1 MLARHAENLFWIGRY
16 VERAEDSARLLDVTY
31 HGLLEAG
38 SERTA
43 TDVWSECLEMLMLE
57 DEGIGETIEETIGER
72 LIADKSEP
80 GSIISI
86 ESKARENARTTREQL
101 SSEVFEALN
110 DLHLYLMRTDLVAAA
125 RDRPYEVLR
134 TVKSSCQ
141 AVNGSVD
148 ASMIRGEGYRFFLI
162 GQRLERALI
171 SSRVLRVWHRRLGPM
186 ASQAAF
192 SEWVRLLRS
201 VSAYE
206 AYLRHYHAAM
216 EQGQVVAFLL
226 QSADFPRSVLHCLRM
241 VESLL
246 GELVSGDIGSAVA
259 REAGRVRSDVEF
271 ADLPTLHL
279 TSLEAHLESVE
290 SGVLDLA
297 NSIETTYFRP
307 AGPLF
312 MHSYEAF

>member
-43 TDVWSECLEMLMLE
+43 GEVWSECLEMLMLE
-57 DEGIGETIEETIGER
+57 DEGIEAAGDAIGER
-72 LIADKSEP
+72 LIADRDEP
-80 GSIISI
+80 GSLVSVVAR
-86 ESKARENARTTREQL
+86 ARENARTTREVL
-101 SSEVFEALN
+101 SIEVFEALN
-110 DLHLYLMRTDLVAAA
+110 DLYLFLMNTDLVGAAQE
-125 RDRPYEVLR
+125 RPYEVLR

-148 ASMIRGEGYRFFLI
+148 ASMPRGEGYRFFLM

-171 SSRVLRVWHRRLGPM
+171 TSRVLRVWHRRLGTLV
-186 ASQAAF
+186 SQAAF

-206 AYLRHYHAAM
+206 AYLRNYRAAM
-216 EQGQVVAFLL
+216 EEGQVVVFLL
-226 QSADFPRSVLHCLRM
+226 QSHDFPRSVLHCLRM
-241 VESLL
+241 VENLL
-246 GELVSGDIGSAVA
+246 GELDAGDIGSDA
-259 REAGRVRSDVEF
+259 RRVAGRLRSDVEF
-271 ADLPTLHL
+271 ADL
-279 TSLEAHLESVE
+279 TSLDPTRLEGFLEAIE
-290 SGVLDLA
+290 GGTLDLA
-297 NSIETTYFRP
+297 GSVEKTYFRP
-307 AGPLF
+307 AGPVY

>member
-1 MLARHAENLFWIGRY
+1 MLSRHAENLFWIGRY

-38 SERTA
+38 SERA
-43 TDVWSECLEMLMLE
+43 SADVWSECLEMLMLE
-57 DEGIGETIEETIGER
+57 DEGIETGGADDVGER
-72 LIADKSEP
+72 LIADADEP
-80 GSIISI
+80 GSLISI
-86 ESKARENARTTREQL
+86 VARARENARTTREQL
-101 SSEVFEALN
+101 SQEVFEALN
-110 DLHLYLMRTDLVAAA
+110 DLHLFLGGTDLVSAA

-148 ASMIRGEGYRFFLI
+148 ASMPRGEGYRFFLI

-171 SSRVLRVWHRRLGPM
+171 TSRVLRVWHRRLGGL

-192 SEWVRLLRS
+192 SEWVRLLKS

-206 AYLRHYHAAM
+206 AYLRTYRAAM
-216 EQGQVVAFLL
+216 EESRVLAFLV
-226 QSADFPRSVLHCLRM
+226 QAPDFPRSVIHGLRM

-246 GELVSGDIGSAVA
+246 DELGMGEVGASVRRS
-259 REAGRVRSDVEF
+259 AGRLRSGVEF
-271 ADLPTLHL
+271 ADL
-279 TSLEAHLESVE
+279 AHLDDRGLEIFLE
-290 SGVLDLA
+290 GIETGVLELA
-297 NSIETTYFRP
+297 NTVETAFFRP
-307 AGPLF
+307 SGTVY